1 MDSVNIKETLER
13 LVFVVP
19 VIIPALVI
27 HEFAHAWVAYRCGDH
42 TAKSEG
48 RLTLDPMAHLDPMGA
63 LFILLML
70 IFRVQFIFG
79 WAKPVPVNYGNLRH
93 PLRDMALVSAAGP
106 ASNLVQVI
114 AWYGLLWILH
124 LSFASSHNI
133 LVEFFFK
140 FAIYGIL
147 VNLAL
152 AFFNLLPIPP
162 LDGSRILAAISPP
175 DIRITLARL
184 EPYGFMILMFLLW
197 TRILDRML
205 SPIAAIF
212 QTLMLPMGG

>member
-175 DIRITLARL
+175 DIRIALARL

>member
-93 PLRDMALVSAAGP
+93 PLRDMALVSAASP